1 MSGAITE
8 TSDDAFEQDV
18 LNAKGPV
25 LVDFWAKWCQP
36 CKTIAPILEQ
46 LVNDYNGKLKI
57 CKLDVDSNK
66 KVSAQYGIRGIP
78 TLMIFKNGVMQE
90 QNTGALPKTQLEEF
104 VKSNL

>member
-1 MSGAITE
+1 MSDTITE

-18 LNAKGPV
+18 LNAEGPV

-36 CKTIAPILEQ
+36 CKAIAPILEQ
-46 LVNDYNGKLKI
+46 LADDYSGKLKI

-78 TLMIFKNGVMQE
+78 TLMVFKNGVMQE
-90 QNTGALPKTQLEEF
+90 QKTGALPKAQLEEF